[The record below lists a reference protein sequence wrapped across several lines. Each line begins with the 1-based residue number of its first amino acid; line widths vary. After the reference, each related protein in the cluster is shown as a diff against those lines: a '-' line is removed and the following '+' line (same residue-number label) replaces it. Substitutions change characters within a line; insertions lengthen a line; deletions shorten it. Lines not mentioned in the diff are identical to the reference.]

1 MTNEKITIHQ
11 ALCEL
16 KILDKRI
23 PALIKDAKFVVENK
37 HSNTKINGVSIE
49 EAKNG
54 FKASYD
60 KIADLIKR
68 RKAIK
73 RAVTLSNAETEV
85 TIQGMKLTIAEAIE
99 YKNHGIEFEEDLLK
113 HMSKQLK
120 AAQDRCNYENGETLQ
135 GRADEYVLGM
145 FGSKDGKAVTKEI
158 EEAKANFIKANTF
171 EIIEGFDTA
180 EIISDL
186 VDRID
191 KFKIDF
197 DSAIGVSNAITEIE
211 ISY

>member
-1 MTNEKITIHQ
+1 MTNEKMTIYQ

-145 FGSKDGKAVTKEI
+145 FGSKDGKAVTI
-158 EEAKANFIKANTF
+158 ERYNRNRNFVLSKKWVLF
-171 EIIEGFDTA
+171 EN
-180 EIISDL
+180 L
-186 VDRID
+186 
-191 KFKIDF
+191 
-197 DSAIGVSNAITEIE
+197 
-211 ISY
+211 

>member
-1 MTNEKITIHQ
+1 MTNEKMTIHQ

-23 PALIKDAKFVVENK
+23 ATLIKDARFVVENK
-37 HSNTKINGVSIE
+37 HSNTKINGISIE
-49 EAKNG
+49 EAKND

-60 KIADLIKR
+60 KIVDLIKR

-73 RAVTLSNAETEV
+73 CAVTLSNAETEV
-85 TIQGMKLTIAEAIE
+85 TIQGVKLTIAEAIE
-99 YKNHGIEFEEDLLK
+99 YKNHGIEFEEELLN

-120 AAQDRCNYENGETLQ
+120 NAQVICNHKNSETLQ
-135 GRADEYVLGM
+135 ERADEYVLGM

-186 VDRID
+186 ADHID
-191 KFKIDF
+191 KFKVDF
-197 DSAIGVSNAITEIE
+197 DSAISVSNAITEIE

>member
-1 MTNEKITIHQ
+1 MTNEKMTIHQ

-37 HSNTKINGVSIE
+37 HSNTKINGISIE
-49 EAKNG
+49 EAKND

-60 KIADLIKR
+60 KITDIIKR

-85 TIQGMKLTIAEAIE
+85 TIQDMKLTIAEAIE
-99 YKNHGIEFEEDLLK
+99 YKNHGIEFEEELLN

-120 AAQDRCNYENGETLQ
+120 NAQDRCNHENGETLQ
-135 GRADEYVLGM
+135 ERADEYVLGM
-145 FGSKDGKAVTKEI
+145 FGSKDSKAVTKEI

-191 KFKIDF
+191 KFKVDF
-197 DSAIGVSNAITEIE
+197 DSAISVSNAITEIE